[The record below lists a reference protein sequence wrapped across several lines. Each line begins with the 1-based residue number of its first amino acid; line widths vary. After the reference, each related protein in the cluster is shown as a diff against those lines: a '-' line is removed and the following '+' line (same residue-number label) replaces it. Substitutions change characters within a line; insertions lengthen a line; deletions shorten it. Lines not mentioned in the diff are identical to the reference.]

1 MSNRVK
7 INGGKLT
14 ELIDE
19 KNIPLYAF
27 AALAE
32 VSTVALR
39 RMRRGLVC
47 NKLTAE
53 AVAKA
58 LKVELSEIVEGE

>member
-7 INGGKLT
+7 INGVKLT
-14 ELIDE
+14 ELINKKYE
-19 KNIPLYAF
+19 TLSAF
-27 AALAE
+27 ADLAG

-47 NKLTAE
+47 NKLTAK
-53 AVAKA
+53 AVAEA